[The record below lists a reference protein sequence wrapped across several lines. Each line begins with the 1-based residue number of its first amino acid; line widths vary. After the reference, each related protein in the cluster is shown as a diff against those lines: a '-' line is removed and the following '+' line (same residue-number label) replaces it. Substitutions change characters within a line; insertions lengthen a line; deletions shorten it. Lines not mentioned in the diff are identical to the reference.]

1 MLTLILLRHAK
12 AERPA
17 PALDDF
23 DRELKERGQ
32 LAAQAIGRYLAG
44 QGLAPAQVLCSP
56 AARTR
61 ETWEIVAREFKAPP
75 KPELDRRIYDFGD
88 GSTLFDLVR
97 SQTGSA
103 SPLMLVGHNP
113 STEEL
118 ALRLAAPG
126 GPLRRQMQAKYPT
139 AGLAILRF
147 AAAGW
152 RDIAPGCGELLAF
165 IRPADLIGGHDD

>member
-12 AERPA
+12 AERPVPRLA
-17 PALDDF
+17 DF
-23 DRELKERGQ
+23 DRKLKERGQ
-32 LAAQAIGRYLAG
+32 LAAEAIGRYLAG
-44 QGLAPAQVLCSP
+44 QRLVPARVLCSP

-61 ETWEIVAREFKAPP
+61 ETWEIVGREFKSPP
-75 KPELDRRIYDFGD
+75 KADFDRRIYDFGD
-88 GSTLFDLVR
+88 GTSLFDLIR
-97 SQTGSA
+97 SQAGSV

-126 GPLRRQMQAKYPT
+126 GALRRQMQAKYPT
-139 AGLAILRF
+139 AGLAILQF
-147 AAAGW
+147 AVAGW

-165 IRPADLIGGHDD
+165 IRPADLIGGQDD